1 MTIEEFSKCSSGNV
15 IHSSK
20 MLIEGLDCAGLNLA
34 IITGFNSSNT
44 TKIQEIGRCIRYE
57 PDKKVEIFTL
67 VLKGTVEEK
76 WYQKSMK
83 DLYYISLNESDLMK
97 VLNNEELINKE
108 LKTGFDNNS
117 LLRL

>member
-1 MTIEEFSKCSSGNV
+1 
-15 IHSSK
+15 
-20 MLIEGLDCAGLNLA
+20 
-34 IITGFNSSNT
+34 
-44 TKIQEIGRCIRYE
+44 
-57 PDKKVEIFTL
+57 
-67 VLKGTVEEK
+67 
-76 WYQKSMK
+76 MK